1 MVLKRDDEIRGL
13 LERTKTVAVVGYSPK
28 PDRPSH
34 GVAKA
39 MMRFGYDVYLV
50 NPTAKSTDD
59 ERIYA
64 SLAEIPVPI
73 DIVDIF
79 RRAEYIMEVVEDA
92 IKVGAKAIWMQQGI
106 INEEAAAR
114 AESAGLQVVMD
125 RCIKIDHMVLLRR

>member
-1 MVLKRDDEIRGL
+1 MVLQRDNEIRGL
-13 LERTKTVAVVGYSPK
+13 LERTKTIAVVGYSPK

-50 NPTAKSTDD
+50 NPTAKSTDE

-64 SLAEIPVPI
+64 TLAEVPVPI

-79 RRAEYIMEVVEDA
+79 RRAEYIPEVVEEA

-106 INEEAAAR
+106 VNEEAAAR
-114 AESAGLQVVMD
+114 AESAGLKVVMD
-125 RCIKIDHMVLLRR
+125 RCIKVDHAVLMRR